1 MVSGLQ
7 MNELAINKTTR
18 ATSVSPLGTVET
30 KARLDNGLRRYA
42 AGRRLA
48 NGRHVRVA
56 LRYHMHL
63 AATPPP
69 GG

>member
-1 MVSGLQ
+1 MSRALQ
-7 MNELAINKTTR
+7 INELAINKTTR

-30 KARLDNGLRRYA
+30 KVRLVHGLRRYA